1 MQHNI
6 SFKKKSY
13 FSTAALSA
21 FLFLLFFAIDYAA
34 AQTVDSTQGT
44 APSSRV
50 DELKQHISN
59 KADEIKKLE
68 SDIALYQTQLENVGN
83 QKKTLQSAI
92 QILDLTR
99 AKLGKDTQL
108 TQKKI
113 ERANTAIK
121 DLTQNIGQQEERI
134 KKNKQLVADT
144 IHKIAQTDGDTVLEI
159 MLTNNSISDFFQDVD
174 ELSRMQVAVRDSIK
188 SLENLKKDLGLKRF
202 SQQAEQKQLSILN
215 AQLTDQKAIADQNK
229 REQTSLLKET
239 KNQESNYKKLLA
251 EKAARKKQFEREID
265 DFEAQLR
272 AEIDA
277 NSFPRPGTKVLA
289 YPLDNVQVTQ
299 KFGAGVDARR
309 LYVSGT
315 HNGTDFRAS
324 PGTPIKAASDGVVVG
339 TGNTD
344 TACRGASYGKWIMIK
359 HKNGLSSL
367 YGHLELIKVNEGNQ
381 VQVGDIIGYSGN
393 TGYSTGPHLH
403 FTVYVSSAVNIQNF
417 PSKSC
422 VGAIFRI
429 PVAPM
434 NAYLDP
440 EAYL

>member
-1 MQHNI
+1 MQTSL
-6 SFKKKSY
+6 SFKKKYSLL
-13 FSTAALSA
+13 TAALSA
-21 FLFLLFFAIDYAA
+21 FLFLASFLVVDRAA
-34 AQTVDSTQGT
+34 AQTDPATQEV
-44 APSSRV
+44 PSSRAE
-50 DELKQHISN
+50 ELKQHISSR
-59 KADEIKKLE
+59 ADEIKKLE
-68 SDIALYQTQLENVGN
+68 SDIALYQVQLEHVGN

-92 QILDLTR
+92 QTLDLTR

-113 ERANTAIK
+113 ERGNAVIN
-121 DLTQNIGQQEERI
+121 DLSQNIRQQEERI
-134 KKNKQLVADT
+134 KKNKQLIADS
-144 IHKIAQTDGDTVLEI
+144 IYQIAQTDSDTLLEI
-159 MLTNNSISDFFQDVD
+159 MLNNNSISNFFQDVD
-174 ELSRMQVAVRDSIK
+174 ELSRMQIAIRNSIK
-188 SLENLKKDLGLKRF
+188 SLESLKKDLGQKRT
-202 SQQAEQKQLSILN
+202 SQQIEQKQLSMLN
-215 AQLTDQKAIADQNK
+215 SQLTDQKAIADQNK

-272 AEIDA
+272 AEIDP

-289 YPLDNVQVTQ
+289 YPLDNVFITQ
-299 KFGAGVDARR
+299 KFGKGADARR
-309 LYVSGT
+309 LYVSGS
-315 HNGTDFRAS
+315 HNGMDFRAS
-324 PGTPIKAASDGVVVG
+324 PGTPLKAAADGVIIG

-344 TACRGASYGKWIMIK
+344 TACRGASYGKWVMIK
-359 HKNGLSSL
+359 HRNGLSSL
-367 YGHLELIKVNEGNQ
+367 YGHLELIKVSEGDR
-381 VQVGDIIGYSGN
+381 VEMGDIIGYSGN
-393 TGYSTGPHLH
+393 SGYSTGPHLH
-403 FTVYVSSAVNIQNF
+403 FTVYVSAAVNIQDF

>member
-1 MQHNI
+1 MH
-6 SFKKKSY
+6 KV
-13 FSTAALSA
+13 
-21 FLFLLFFAIDYAA
+21 LLFITGLCTFVFTVQYVA
-34 AQTVDSTQGT
+34 AQTDITP
-44 APSSRV
+44 PSSRLE
-50 DELKQHISN
+50 ELKQHISSRE
-59 KADEIKKLE
+59 DEIKKLE
-68 SDIALYQTQLENVGN
+68 SDIALYQVQLENVGN

-92 QILDLTR
+92 KTLDLTR
-99 AKLGKDTQL
+99 AKLAKDKEL

-113 ERANTAIK
+113 ERANATIR
-121 DLTQNIGQQEERI
+121 DIGGSISQQESRI
-134 KKNKQLVADT
+134 KKNKQLIANSLVA
-144 IHKIAQTDGDTVLEI
+144 IAQTDSDSLLEV
-159 MLTNNSISDFFQDVD
+159 MLAESSISEFLQDVD
-174 ELSRMQVAVRDSIK
+174 ELGRMQVAIRNSIK
-188 SLENLKKDLGLKRF
+188 SLERLTKDLGQKRTA
-202 SQQAEQKQLSILN
+202 QQLEQKQLTSLN
-215 AQLTDQKAIADQNK
+215 AQLADQKSIADQNQ
-229 REQTSLLKET
+229 REQTLLLKDT

-272 AEIDA
+272 AEIDP

-289 YPLDNVQVTQ
+289 YPLDNVFITQ
-299 KFGAGVDARR
+299 KFGKGADARR

-315 HNGTDFRAS
+315 HNGVDFRA
-324 PGTPIKAASDGVVVG
+324 PQGTPLKASGDGVIVG

-344 TACRGASYGKWIMIK
+344 TACRGASYGKWVMIK

-367 YGHLELIKVNEGNQ
+367 YGHMELIRVKEGDQ
-381 VQVGDIIGYSGN
+381 VEVGQIIGYSGN
-393 TGYSTGPHLH
+393 SGYSTGPHLH
-403 FTVYVSSAVNIQNF
+403 FTVYVSNAVKIQDF